1 MWPVGV
7 AAVAAAEAEEECHI
21 LKTPDLDLVGAAV
34 AEVETLGATWI
45 RFPEWGAVEA
55 TVVVAVVAAAA
66 VGVVEEGEGVVMEAH
81 P

>member
-7 AAVAAAEAEEECHI
+7 AAVEAEEECHI
-21 LKTPDLDLVGAAV
+21 LKTLDLDLVAAAV
-34 AEVETLGATWI
+34 AEVEVDILGATWI
-45 RFPEWGAVEA
+45 RFPEWDAVEA
-55 TVVVAVVAAAA
+55 TVVVAVVAAA

>member
-1 MWPVGV
+1 MWLVGV
-7 AAVAAAEAEEECHI
+7 AAVAAEAEEECHI

-55 TVVVAVVAAAA
+55 TVVVAVVAA
-66 VGVVEEGEGVVMEAH
+66 VGVVEEGEGVAMEGH